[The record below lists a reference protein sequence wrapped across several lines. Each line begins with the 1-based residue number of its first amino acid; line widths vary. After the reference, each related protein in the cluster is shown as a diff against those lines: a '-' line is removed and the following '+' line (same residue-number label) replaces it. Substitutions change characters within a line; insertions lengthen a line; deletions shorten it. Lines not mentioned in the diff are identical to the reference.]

1 MKKEWN
7 LSPMWLLFLGACPA
21 MGASVGVLPAIAM
34 GVAVILTLVLMSA
47 LAPLVKKLVP
57 HDGTLPVFILLSA
70 GIVSVIQLLMNAF
83 LPSVFQM
90 LGVYLAAA
98 AVNLLVLHAAED
110 STVADSLKTGLGF
123 LLAVLLTALIREVF
137 GSASIAGFS
146 IPFLENY
153 CIPALTQGSGG
164 FFVYAMVAALA
175 NAIFPGK
182 KSTVSGMTGKA
193 LGLAEKE
200 G

>member
-57 HDGTLPVFILLSA
+57 HEGTLPVFILLSA

-153 CIPALTQGSGG
+153 CIPTLTQGSGG

-182 KSTVSGMTGKA
+182 KSSVSGMTGKA

>member
-57 HDGTLPVFILLSA
+57 HEGTLPVFVLLST

-98 AVNLLVLHAAED
+98 AVNLLVMHAAED

-153 CIPALTQGSGG
+153 RIPTLTQASGG

-182 KSTVSGMTGKA
+182 KSSVSGMTGKA

>member
-57 HDGTLPVFILLSA
+57 HEGTLPVFILLSA

-98 AVNLLVLHAAED
+98 TVNLLVLHAAED

-153 CIPALTQGSGG
+153 RIPTLTQGSGG

-182 KSTVSGMTGKA
+182 KSSVSGMTGKA

>member
-34 GVAVILTLVLMSA
+34 GVAVILTLVLMSS

-57 HDGTLPVFILLSA
+57 HEGTLPVFILLSA

-98 AVNLLVLHAAED
+98 TVNLLVLHAAED

-153 CIPALTQGSGG
+153 RIPTLTQGSGG

-182 KSTVSGMTGKA
+182 KSSVSGMTGKA

>member
-34 GVAVILTLVLMSA
+34 GVAVILTLVLMSS

-57 HDGTLPVFILLSA
+57 HEGTLPVFILLSA

-153 CIPALTQGSGG
+153 RIPTLTQGSGG

-182 KSTVSGMTGKA
+182 KSSVSGMTGKA

>member
-57 HDGTLPVFILLSA
+57 HEGTLPVFILLSA

-153 CIPALTQGSGG
+153 RIPTLTQGSGG

-182 KSTVSGMTGKA
+182 KSIVSGMTGKA

>member
-57 HDGTLPVFILLSA
+57 HEGTLPVFILLSA

-153 CIPALTQGSGG
+153 RIPTLTQGSGG

-175 NAIFPGK
+175 NTIFPGK
-182 KSTVSGMTGKA
+182 KSIVSGMTGKA

>member
-57 HDGTLPVFILLSA
+57 HEGTLPVFVLLSA

-153 CIPALTQGSGG
+153 RIPTLTQGSGG

-182 KSTVSGMTGKA
+182 KSSVSGMTGKA

>member
-57 HDGTLPVFILLSA
+57 HEGTLPVFVLLSA

-98 AVNLLVLHAAED
+98 AVNLLVMHAAED

-153 CIPALTQGSGG
+153 RIPTLTQGSGG

-182 KSTVSGMTGKA
+182 KSSVSGMTGKA

>member
-57 HDGTLPVFILLSA
+57 HEGTLPVFILLSA

-153 CIPALTQGSGG
+153 RIPTLTQGSGG

-182 KSTVSGMTGKA
+182 KSSVSGMTGKT